1 MAVTSKNNIRL
12 ASFIIILFVF
22 STIYFPLSQGLDDTT
37 PPRIT
42 NISYNPRYPSVSDVI
57 YVSAR
62 VTDESGIAWVKL
74 TYCVGESCYAND
86 MSGSSGLYIGN
97 IGPFSEG
104 QIKFQILA
112 RDTVGNTGQS
122 PEYTINIDGTK
133 PVVRVLSPNGGETLS
148 GTITISWNAYD
159 NLDGSLSTTLSY
171 SHDTGTTW
179 QQIQHVSGSTK
190 DYLWNATSL
199 SDGTNYLIRVE
210 ATDNAGNEGSDRSDY
225 PFTIDNT
232 PPHTSHLLDGDIGN
246 NDWYI
251 SPVQITL
258 QANDSLS
265 GIQSTQYTI
274 NNGTTSQY
282 TNPFTI
288 ETSGEYIVQYYSIDN
303 AGNEESFHT
312 VTFRINR
319 EKPSVTLDSPQM
331 GSLYFG
337 GRKIASL
344 PFNMTIILG
353 NIYVEITATDDTSS
367 VTRVEFYVDDELAYS
382 TTDYPYG
389 WLWDDPIYFFHVL
402 KATAYNESGN
412 SESVELRVLIFNI
425 SSS

>member
-1 MAVTSKNNIRL
+1 MAVKNKKNMRYAI
-12 ASFIIILFVF
+12 FMVILFVI
-22 STIYFPLSQGLDDTT
+22 STIYFPSSMGLDDTT

-42 NISYNPRYPSVSDVI
+42 SVNYNPRYPSVSDTI

-62 VTDESGIAWVKL
+62 VTDESGVSWVKL
-74 TYCVGESCYAND
+74 TWCVGESCYSTD

-112 RDTVGNTGQS
+112 RDTAGNMGQS
-122 PEYTINIDGTK
+122 PEYTINIAGTE

-159 NLDGSLSTTLSY
+159 NLDGSPSIRLSY
-171 SHDTGTTW
+171 SPDTGATW
-179 QQIQHVSGSTK
+179 QQIQQVSGSNEE
-190 DYLWNATSL
+190 YLWNATL
-199 SDGTNYLIRVE
+199 LPEGTDYLIRVE
-210 ATDNAGNEGSDRSDY
+210 ATDNAGNKGSDRSDS

-232 PPHTSHLLDGDIGN
+232 PPQTNHYLEGEIGN

-258 QANDSLS
+258 QANDNLS
-265 GIQSTQYTI
+265 GIQSTQYRI
-274 NNGTTSQY
+274 NNGSMNQY

-288 ETSGEYIVQYYSIDN
+288 EPSGEYMVQYYSIDN
-303 AGNEESFHT
+303 AGNEESLHT

-319 EKPSVTLDSPQM
+319 EKPSITMDSPEL
-331 GSLYFG
+331 GSLYVR
-337 GRKIASL
+337 GRKIVSL
-344 PFNMTIILG
+344 PINMTVILG
-353 NIYVEITATDDTSS
+353 NIDVEITATDDTSS
-367 VTRVEFYVDDELAYS
+367 VTRVEFYVDDELAY
-382 TTDYPYG
+382 TTSEYPYE
-389 WLWDDPIYFFHVL
+389 WLWAENTYFFHVL

-425 SSS
+425 SAS

>member
-1 MAVTSKNNIRL
+1 MSVKNKKNMRYAI
-12 ASFIIILFVF
+12 FMVILFVI
-22 STIYFPLSQGLDDTT
+22 STIYFPFSMGLDDTT
-37 PPRIT
+37 PPSIT
-42 NISYNPRYPSVSDVI
+42 SVNYNPRYPSVSDTI

-62 VTDESGIAWVKL
+62 VTDESGISWVKL
-74 TYCVGESCYAND
+74 TWCVGESCYSND
-86 MSGSSGLYIGN
+86 MSGSGGLYIGN

-122 PEYTINIDGTK
+122 PEYTINIDGTE

-159 NLDGSLSTTLSY
+159 NLDGSPSIRLSY
-171 SHDTGTTW
+171 SPDTGATW
-179 QQIQHVSGSTK
+179 QQIQQVSGSNEE
-190 DYLWNATSL
+190 YLWNATL
-199 SDGTNYLIRVE
+199 LPEGTDYLIRVE
-210 ATDNAGNEGSDRSDY
+210 ATDNAGNKGSDRSDS
-225 PFTIDNT
+225 PFLIDNT
-232 PPHTSHLLDGDIGN
+232 PPQTNHYLEGEIGN

-258 QANDSLS
+258 QANDNLS
-265 GIQSTQYTI
+265 GIQSTQYRI
-274 NNGTTSQY
+274 NNGSMNQY

-288 ETSGEYIVQYYSIDN
+288 ESSGEYMVQYFSIDN
-303 AGNEESFHT
+303 AGNEESLHT

-319 EKPSVTLDSPQM
+319 EKPSITMNSPEV
-331 GSLYFG
+331 GSLYVR
-337 GRKIASL
+337 GRKIVSL
-344 PFNMTIILG
+344 PINMTIILG
-353 NIYVEITATDDTSS
+353 NIDVEITATDDTSS

-382 TTDYPYG
+382 TSEYPYE
-389 WLWDDPIYFFHVL
+389 WLWAESTYFFHVL

-425 SSS
+425 SAS